1 MIPCMRT
8 FNNLQNR
15 HIYRFPKSVG
25 GGGGGCPAL
34 AELNTVAL
42 SPTDFTV
49 KTAQY
54 HLNQYFK
61 AYCHIT

>member
-1 MIPCMRT
+1 MIPRLRA

-15 HIYRFPKSVG
+15 HIFRFLKSVSS
-25 GGGGGCPAL
+25 
-34 AELNTVAL
+34 NTVAL

-49 KTAQY
+49 KIAQC